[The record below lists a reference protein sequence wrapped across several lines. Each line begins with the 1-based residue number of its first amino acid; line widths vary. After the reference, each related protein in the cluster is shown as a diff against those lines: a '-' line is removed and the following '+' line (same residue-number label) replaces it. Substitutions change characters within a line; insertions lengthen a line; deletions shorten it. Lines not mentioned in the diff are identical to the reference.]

1 MQDPHTWL
9 YPAIEPHQT
18 GMLPVT
24 DGHTL
29 YFEVSG
35 NPNGKPVVFLH
46 GGPGGNAGPDDRR
59 FFDPNQYRI
68 VLFHQRGAGRSIPA
82 ASLHENTTW
91 KLIAD
96 LETLRTHLGI
106 DRWQVFGG
114 SWGSTLALSYA
125 IQHPNRVTELVLRG
139 IFMLRKKELDWFY
152 KDGASH
158 LFPDVW
164 EKFRDHIPTAEQ
176 GDYIK
181 AYYSRLTHSDPEV
194 QLAAAI
200 PWTSWEMATLRLYT
214 SPEHLKSLVTD
225 DFAIKFAR
233 IETHYFVNHGFF
245 EHENWILDHVDVIR
259 HIPTVIV
266 HGRYDVVCPLGSAW
280 DLHRAWPEAKLMIIP
295 DAGHAAGEPGTARA
309 LVAATD
315 RFSGKIRS

>member
-9 YPAIEPHQT
+9 YPPIEPHQT

-59 FFDPNQYRI
+59 FFDPKLYRI
-68 VLFHQRGAGRSIPA
+68 VLFHQRGAGRSTPA

-106 DRWQVFGG
+106 EKWQVFGG

-125 IQHPNRVTELVLRG
+125 IQHPTRVTELVLRG

-164 EKFRDHIPTAEQ
+164 EKFRDHIPEAERS
-176 GDYIK
+176 DFIR
-181 AYYSRLTHSDPEV
+181 AYYSRLTDPDPKV

-214 SPEHLKSLVTD
+214 SPDLLKALVTD
-225 DFAIKFAR
+225 DFAIKIAR
-233 IETHYFVNHGFF
+233 IETHFFVNHGFF
-245 EHENWILDHVDVIR
+245 EHENWILDQVDRIR

-280 DLHRAWPEAKLMIIP
+280 DLRRVWAEAKLMIIP
-295 DAGHAAGEPGTARA
+295 DAGHAASEPGTARA

-315 RFSGKIRS
+315 RFSG

>member
-9 YPAIEPHQT
+9 YPPIEPHQT

-59 FFDPNQYRI
+59 FFDPKLYRI
-68 VLFHQRGAGRSIPA
+68 VLFHQRGAGRSTPA

-106 DRWQVFGG
+106 EKWQVFGG

-125 IQHPNRVTELVLRG
+125 IQHPTRVTELVLRG

-164 EKFRDHIPTAEQ
+164 EKFRDHIPEAERS
-176 GDYIK
+176 DFIR
-181 AYYSRLTHSDPEV
+181 AYYSRLTDPDPKV

-214 SPEHLKSLVTD
+214 SPDLLKALVTD
-225 DFAIKFAR
+225 DFAIKIAR
-233 IETHYFVNHGFF
+233 IETHFFVNHGFF
-245 EHENWILDHVDVIR
+245 EHENWILDQVDRIR

-280 DLHRAWPEAKLMIIP
+280 DLRRVWPEAKLMIIP
-295 DAGHAAGEPGTARA
+295 DAGHAASEPGTARA

-315 RFSGKIRS
+315 RFSG